1 MTFDASD
8 GVSLTELI
16 RLVRIRL
23 GDFPQYMSQTETGD
37 AVKTFFRLHEG
48 VYADNGVT
56 VTLDGI
62 PDTNGVEDY
71 DSSTMTYASAPDGT
85 LVFSYSTVVWTDE
98 RITEAINS
106 AIDEMFGPAHVPG
119 MNGDLVYSG
128 PELLAEISAGNDLGP
143 EDRVTKVEYHDGDR
157 WIRLTDWTVYTDGT
171 SKYIHFTNGPS
182 SYNDSTPVRIHY
194 VVRPGNLTSGTN
206 TLEGTAGLPTR
217 FKEPVVLIACSSL
230 VGDRVNKRIKDDR
243 SHNTQ
248 NENPVKSYEIQ
259 NDAQYLRNQAEAIM
273 RRLKM
278 SKLTTRLI
286 PN

>member
-1 MTFDASD
+1 MTFDPTD

-48 VYADNGVT
+48 VYEDNGVT
-56 VTLDGI
+56 VTLDGTA
-62 PDTNGVEDY
+62 DTNGTIDY
-71 DSSTMTYASAPDGT
+71 DSSTMTYTSAPDGALIFT
-85 LVFSYSTVVWTDE
+85 YSTVVWTDE

-119 MNGDLVYSG
+119 MNDDLVYSG

-143 EDRVTKVEYHDGDR
+143 EDRVTKVER
-157 WIRLTDWTVYTDGT
+157 WDDTYWVRVTDWEVFTDGT
-171 SKYIHFTNGPS
+171 SKYIRFHSPLDDDT
-182 SYNDSTPVRIHY
+182 VIRIHY
-194 VVRPGNLTSGTN
+194 IVRPGNLTSGSN

-230 VGDRVNKRIKDDR
+230 VGDRVNKRVKDDR

-259 NDAQYLRNQAEAIM
+259 NDAQYLRNQAEVIM